1 MFACIHSPDAHT
13 LAGSFSPH
21 VEMVDPQTAVF
32 SLTPRQLPAARKIP
46 RIAIASTP
54 EAAILAARHFPGVT
68 ILPPGEESKIL
79 GDLPI
84 DALPPDPEIFHILDL
99 WGIRSLADLAAL
111 PENGLVERIGPRGVW
126 LQKLA
131 RGIVD
136 RPLKP
141 VPHESTYEEVIEF
154 DHPLE
159 LQEPVL
165 LVLGRFLNDLC
176 ARLDSQS
183 LAAGVLLLTLNR
195 TERTLRLP
203 FPTRDTKFLLKL
215 LQHDLDAHK
224 PDEPVGKIMLKI
236 LPTDPRRIQH
246 GLFSP
251 AAPEPEKL
259 ELTLGKIRGLVGEKN
274 VKIPQLLDSYRPGWS
289 FPEARLAF
297 RYFRPPLDARVETES
312 GVPRHLL
319 TKLFQGK
326 IVRIAGPWRSNG
338 DWWDPRQWNRDEWD
352 IALSDGALYRIY
364 FDTSASRWFVEGNYD

>member
-1 MFACIHSPDAHT
+1 MYACIHSSDAQI

-32 SLTPRQLPAARKIP
+32 SITPRQMVGAKKIL

-68 ILPPGEESKIL
+68 ILHPGDEAKIL
-79 GDLPI
+79 GSLPI
-84 DALPPDPEIFHILDL
+84 DALPPDPEIFHILDM
-99 WGIRSLADLAAL
+99 WGIRSLSDLAAL
-111 PENGLVERIGPRGVW
+111 PENGLVERIGTRGLL

-131 RGIVD
+131 RGILD

-141 VPHESTYEEVIEF
+141 VLQEVIYEEAIEF

-165 LVLGRFLNDLC
+165 LVIGRFLNDLC

-183 LAAGVLLLTLNR
+183 LAASVLLLTLNC

-215 LQHDLDAHK
+215 VQHDLDAHK
-224 PDEPVGKIMLKI
+224 PEEPVGKIKLRI
-236 LPTDPRRIQH
+236 LPTSPRRVQH
-246 GLFSP
+246 GLFAP

-259 ELTLGKIRGLVGEKN
+259 ELTLGKIRGLVGAEN
-274 VKIPQLLDSYRPGWS
+274 VKIPQVLDTYRPGWS
-289 FPEARLAF
+289 FPDARLSF
-297 RYFRPPLDARVETES
+297 RYFRPPLEARVETES
-312 GVPRHLL
+312 GVPKHLL
-319 TKLFQGK
+319 TKLFRGK
-326 IVRIAGPWRSNG
+326 IIHIAGPWRSSG
-338 DWWDPRQWNRDEWD
+338 DWWHPAQWNRDEWD
-352 IALSDGALYRIY
+352 VALSDGALYRIY
-364 FDTSASRWFVEGNYD
+364 FDASLTRWFIEGNYD